1 MREYYSEQFQTCFL
15 ERNEVINLFNKIFS
29 FLLIPMLY
37 AVRITRD
44 GVIKKMSIK
53 HMLKFMIFFLKKNVH
68 PIARVVIPIA
78 GKRKSLT

>member
-1 MREYYSEQFQTCFL
+1 
-15 ERNEVINLFNKIFS
+15 
-29 FLLIPMLY
+29 MLY
-37 AVRITRD
+37 AVRRTRD